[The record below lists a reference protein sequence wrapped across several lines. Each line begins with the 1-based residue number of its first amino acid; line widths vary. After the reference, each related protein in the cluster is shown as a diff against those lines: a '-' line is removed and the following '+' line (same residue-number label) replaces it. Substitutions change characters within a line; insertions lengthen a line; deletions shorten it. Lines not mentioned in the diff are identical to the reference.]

1 MVRLADLPE
10 WERTHL
16 LDKVKDLSG
25 FDARPWVTGSPL
37 ARRRVAIVTTSG
49 LHRRGDRPFAA
60 GEQATDYRIIPESAK
75 ADELVMSHLSIN
87 FDRTGFQQ
95 DLNVVFPIDRLNELV
110 PEGVIGSV
118 ADYHYA
124 FMGAAPI
131 RQLEPKA
138 RSLAGLL
145 KKDHVDAVLLTPV

>member
-16 LDKVKDLSG
+16 LDKVRDLAG
-25 FDARPWVTGSPL
+25 FDSRPWVSGPPL
-37 ARRRVAIVTTSG
+37 AQRRVAIVTTSG
-49 LHRRGDRPFAA
+49 LHRRGDRPFAPGA
-60 GEQATDYRIIPESAK
+60 QATDYRIIPGRVK

-95 DLNVVFPIDRLNELV
+95 DLNVVFPIDRLHEFV
-110 PEGVIGSV
+110 REGTVGSV

-131 RQLEPKA
+131 RQLEPRA
-138 RSLAGLL
+138 RQLAGLL
-145 KKDHVDAVLLTPV
+145 KQDHVDAVLLTPV

>member
-16 LDKVKDLSG
+16 LDKVNDLSG
-25 FDARPWVTGSPL
+25 FDSRPWVSGPPL
-37 ARRRVAIVTTSG
+37 ARRRVAIITTSG
-49 LHRRGDRPFAA
+49 LHRRGDRPFAPGA
-60 GEQATDYRIIPESAK
+60 QATDYRIIPGTVE
-75 ADELVMSHLSIN
+75 ADELAMSHLSIN

-95 DLNVVFPIDRLNELV
+95 DLNVVFPIDRLNELAR
-110 PEGVIGSV
+110 EGIIGSV

-145 KKDHVDAVLLTPV
+145 KKDRVDAVLLTPV